1 MRAIAVSVELDVCAP
16 QRIFVCKRTQQLVM
30 ARAGF
35 VDSREERID
44 HSQAARRVDAL
55 RGKAF
60 ASMHESI
67 P

>member
-1 MRAIAVSVELDVCAP
+1 MCAITVSVELDACAP

-30 ARAGF
+30 ARAGL
-35 VDSREERID
+35 VDSREQRID

-55 RGKAF
+55 RGQAF
-60 ASMHESI
+60 PSMHESI

>member
-1 MRAIAVSVELDVCAP
+1 MCAITVSVELDARAP
-16 QRIFVCKRTQQLVM
+16 QRLSVGKRTQQLVM

>member
-1 MRAIAVSVELDVCAP
+1 MRAITVSVELGVCAA
-16 QRIFVCKRTQQLVM
+16 QRIFVCKRTQQSVM
-30 ARAGF
+30 ARARL

-44 HSQAARRVDAL
+44 HSQGARRVDAL

-60 ASMHESI
+60 PSMHESI